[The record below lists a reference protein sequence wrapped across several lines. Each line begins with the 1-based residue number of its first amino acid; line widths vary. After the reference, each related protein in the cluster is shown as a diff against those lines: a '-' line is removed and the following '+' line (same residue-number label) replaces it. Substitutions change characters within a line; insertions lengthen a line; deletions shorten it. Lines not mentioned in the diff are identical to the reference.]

1 MSVNGSVGLSP
12 PIVRPYLFMP
22 FLQILKRLPQ
32 QYRYNELTLV
42 LRIWVHLRQVR
53 RGGGTHTSGVFGTLA
68 PGSLAVECPACP
80 HPGKNL
86 VSPQV
91 DR

>member
-1 MSVNGSVGLSP
+1 MELIYV
-12 PIVRPYLFMP
+12 IW
-22 FLQILKRLPQ
+22 
-32 QYRYNELTLV
+32 QYRYNELSLV
-42 LRIWVHLRQVR
+42 LRIWVHMRMVR
-53 RGGGTHTSGVFGTLA
+53 RGGGVHLSGGFGALK

-86 VSPQV
+86 VTPQT

>member
-1 MSVNGSVGLSP
+1 MSPRGMSSDILLP
-12 PIVRPYLFMP
+12 PQAPNLWLR
-22 FLQILKRLPQ
+22 
-32 QYRYNELTLV
+32 QYRYNELTLI
-42 LRIWVHLRQVR
+42 LRIWVYLRQVR
-53 RGGGTHTSGVFGTLA
+53 CGGGSHISGGFGALA